1 MNKPLTMTLTPD
13 IPAMPSVDKA
23 QIASRFSRAAGSYDS
38 AAALQREVGHEL
50 MHMVTLPALARL
62 QEQLNGQVLLDI
74 GSGTGYFSQLWRQ
87 RGLHVIALDLAEGM
101 LDFARRE
108 DRASAY
114 MCADMEALPLADAS
128 VDYCFSS
135 LAMQW
140 SDDLATVL
148 RECRRVTKP
157 GGVILFSTLLQ
168 GTLHELQDAWHRLDQ
183 QNHINHFLC
192 KNEVNIALAQAGI
205 THYHLN
211 FSHKK
216 VMYPGVV
223 ALMRDLKAIG
233 ANHRHGERNP
243 GLGGKQQLAELEQ
256 RYRERFE
263 HQTMLPASYEVCCG
277 VIVNE

>member
-13 IPAMPSVDKA
+13 LLPTPSVHKA
-23 QIASRFSRAAGSYDS
+23 QIANRFSRAAGSYDS

-50 MHMVTLPALARL
+50 MQMASLPVLTK
-62 QEQLNGQVLLDI
+62 LNEPILLDI
-74 GSGTGYFSQLWRQ
+74 GSGTGYFCQLWRE

-101 LDFARRE
+101 LDFARSE
-108 DRASAY
+108 GRASSY
-114 MCADMEALPLADAS
+114 ICADMEALPLADAS

-157 GGVILFSTLLQ
+157 GGLILFSTLLQ
-168 GTLHELQDAWHRLDQ
+168 GTLHELQAAWKGLDQ
-183 QNHINHFLC
+183 QKHINHFLC

-205 THYHLN
+205 RHYHLN

-216 VMYPGVV
+216 VMYPSVV

-256 RYRERFE
+256 RYRDRFE